1 MMSPA
6 EIGAGAGYE
15 AYRNFMHLN
24 SEFFAPED
32 YRQREAIVGL
42 AVAEGSFVLAQLS
55 LILKRTTA
63 TRLWQSTGRQMDRVG
78 LQAACEAAG
87 GTASIIVGQWIENEP
102 GRSPYMS
109 AGTLIGGPAMSAI
122 GTPSMVGST
131 LGADPYAYD
140 DDLYRR
146 GRRRRRRERERRAS
160 SVGPTIINVGG
171 GAGPQPFPGQ
181 YPSTMATGMGIPG
194 STMAGT
200 IPLSSSPYAGGMA
213 MPASYG
219 AGSTIG
225 AGGLGTAYN
234 TGVPVQGTGYANSM
248 GGLGIGGLGTSQ
260 MIGGAHL
267 GGSLANPMPQALQ
280 PAYQASM
287 AAAYPSAL
295 PNIGGVVPGQG
306 MAGMGAYNAPL
317 MSGGTTTIIPP
328 PVSGHRHR
336 HHHHRSRS
344 RERDYEREID
354 REERRE
360 ARRMRRYSD
369 AAAYGGIAGSYVGAP
384 ASAYGGRY

>member
-1 MMSPA
+1 
-6 EIGAGAGYE
+6 
-15 AYRNFMHLN
+15 
-24 SEFFAPED
+24 
-32 YRQREAIVGL
+32 
-42 AVAEGSFVLAQLS
+42 
-55 LILKRTTA
+55 
-63 TRLWQSTGRQMDRVG
+63 MDRMG

-87 GTASIIVGQWIENEP
+87 GTASIIVGQWVENEP

-109 AGTLIGGPAMSAI
+109 AGNLIGGPAMSAI

-131 LGADPYAYD
+131 LGSDPYAYD

-146 GRRRRRRERERRAS
+146 ERRRRRRERERERGRRAS

-171 GAGPQPFPGQ
+171 GAGAQPFPGQ
-181 YPSTMATGMGIPG
+181 YPGTMATGTGIPG
-194 STMAGT
+194 STMVGT
-200 IPLSSSPYAGGMA
+200 IPLSSSPYGGGMA

-225 AGGLGTAYN
+225 VGGLGTAYN

-267 GGSLANPMPQALQ
+267 GGSLVNPMPPALQ

-306 MAGMGAYNAPL
+306 MAGTGAYNVPMMPGA
-317 MSGGTTTIIPP
+317 TTIIPP
-328 PVSGHRHR
+328 PVSRHKHR
-336 HHHHRSRS
+336 HHHRSRS
-344 RERDYEREID
+344 REREYEREMD

-360 ARRMRRYSD
+360 ARRTRRYSD
-369 AAAYGGIAGSYVGAP
+369 AAAYGGVAGSYVGAP